1 MSTLSLSHMFTR
13 TQIYTHT
20 HTNTHTHIYSH
31 THILTHTHTT
41 HTNTQAVGWIVGFIN
56 QDFLLTFYYW
66 LFGLCVSVI
75 LCVPDWGIYNR
86 NPVKWLDKIGGK

>member
-1 MSTLSLSHMFTR
+1 MFTR